1 MVRWFHLPGIRR
13 SGLFRALI
21 KEGGSGLVSGGLSV
35 VVGALSIFLVD
46 PV

>member
-1 MVRWFHLPGIRR
+1 MRWFHLPGISR

-21 KEGGSGLVSGGLSV
+21 KEGGSGLVNGILSV
-35 VVGALSIFLVD
+35 VVGILSICLVD